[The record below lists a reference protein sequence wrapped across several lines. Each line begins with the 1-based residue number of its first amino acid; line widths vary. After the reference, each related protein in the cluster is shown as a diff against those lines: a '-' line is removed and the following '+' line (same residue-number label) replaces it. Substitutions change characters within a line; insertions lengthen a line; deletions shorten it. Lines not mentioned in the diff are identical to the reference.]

1 MARGAPGPPRRRTRE
16 PPARRSCT
24 GTGAASHPAPDG
36 APADTPSTRPRRV
49 RTERRGPHA
58 ARLPDGVGGTYREVM
73 TSLGGVEMVDWNL
86 AVATASRLV
95 RPGPEVSRDEARAA
109 VAELRRHAKA
119 SEEHVRGFTGMA
131 SEAAPGAETP
141 VLVVDRPGWVRAN
154 AAGFRELLTP
164 LLDKVADRRSGA
176 PGGAVLGAVGGKV
189 TGVEVGVLLSFL
201 ASRVL
206 GQYETFA
213 PPSRDLP
220 GAPDGGGRL
229 LLVAPNIVHV
239 ERELDVD
246 PHDFRLWVCLH
257 EETHRTQFA
266 AVPWLRDHIESEIQ
280 AFLAE
285 TEMDPSTLLERL
297 RDAAQSLGGG
307 RGPGDAEPDT
317 GEGAGSGADT
327 QAGTRPDAST
337 GGAGEGR
344 GSFVELVQ
352 TPAQREILG
361 RLTAV
366 MSLLEGHADY
376 VMDGVGPQVVPS
388 VSEIREKFQKRRATG
403 AGRLDQVLRKLLG
416 LDAKLRQ
423 YREGER
429 FVRSVVDEVGMDG
442 FNRVWTS
449 PNTLPTKAELT
460 RPADWVARVRP

>member
-1 MARGAPGPPRRRTRE
+1 
-16 PPARRSCT
+16 
-24 GTGAASHPAPDG
+24 
-36 APADTPSTRPRRV
+36 
-49 RTERRGPHA
+49 
-58 ARLPDGVGGTYREVM
+58 M

-86 AVATASRLV
+86 AVATATRLV
-95 RPGPEVSRDEARAA
+95 KPGPEVSREEARGI

-119 SEEHVRGFTGMA
+119 SEEHVRAFTGMHPA
-131 SEAAPGAETP
+131 NPEEADTP

-154 AAGFRELLTP
+154 VAGFRELLSP
-164 LLDKVADRRSGA
+164 LLSKVEERRASM

-189 TGVEVGVLLSFL
+189 TGVEVGMLLSFL
-201 ASRVL
+201 SSRVL

-213 PPSRDLP
+213 PATRELP
-220 GAPDGGGRL
+220 GATEGGGRL

-239 ERELDVD
+239 ERELDVE

-257 EETHRTQFA
+257 EETHRTQFT
-266 AVPWLRDHIESEIQ
+266 AVPWLRDHIRMEIQ
-280 AFLAE
+280 SFLE
-285 TEMDPSTLLERL
+285 QTDIDPSTLLERL
-297 RDAAQSLGGG
+297 REAAQSL
-307 RGPGDAEPDT
+307 
-317 GEGAGSGADT
+317 
-327 QAGTRPDAST
+327 T
-337 GGAGEGR
+337 GGKPDSGEESGTEER

-388 VSEIREKFQKRRATG
+388 VSEIREKFQKRRAMG
-403 AGRLDQVLRKLLG
+403 AGRLDQALRKLLG

-423 YREGER
+423 YRDGEK
-429 FVRSVVDEVGMDG
+429 FVRAVVEEVGMEG

-449 PNTLPTKAELT
+449 PNTLPTKAEIAK
-460 RPADWVARVRP
+460 PADWIARVHRKAD